1 MRIAVLGIDLAKSIF
16 HLYGVDELG
25 RRVLSKRVSRAKL
38 GAMIANLPPCVIGM
52 EACSTSHHWARRFQA
67 FGHEVRLIHPN
78 FVRPYVKGNKNDELD
93 AEAICEASSRPNMR
107 FVPVKT
113 VEQQDVQALHRARER
128 LVRWRTALINQIRGI
143 MGERGIVVAQGARRV
158 GPGLQDAIAD
168 HTNELTGLSRGLLAT
183 LADELAGLEARLHE
197 LDHQL
202 VALCRQSELCRRVS
216 SVPGI
221 GPVIATAL
229 VASIGDGR
237 QFKNGREL
245 AAWIGLVP
253 RQRSSGGKIR
263 LVGIGK
269 RAMNPSVPPRRH
281 RGAKPEPDGRQWLP
295 ANLWLAFMRACAARG
310 IRQTFH
316 KKGDNPKETPTSSA
330 SSGPSRRSWR
340 AAAQGLS
347 PAAFLRCS
355 IADLPTTTPPFI
367 SIRAQPGTERRMR
380 SRAEHLGHATPL
392 RQLAN

>member
-16 HLYGVDELG
+16 HLYGVDERG
-25 RRVLSKRVSRAKL
+25 RRVLSQRVSRAKL
-38 GAMIANLPPCVIGM
+38 ATIVANLPPCVIGM
-52 EACSTSHHWARRFQA
+52 EACSTSHHWARRFGA
-67 FGHEVRLIHPN
+67 LGHEVRLIHPN

-93 AEAICEASSRPNMR
+93 AEAICEAASRPNMR

-143 MGERGIVVAQGARRV
+143 MGERGIVFAQGARRV
-158 GPGLQDAIAD
+158 GLGLQDAIAD

-197 LDHQL
+197 LDQQL

-269 RAMNPSVPPRRH
+269 RAH
-281 RGAKPEPDGRQWLP
+281 RYLRNLLIHGGRAVLR
-295 ANLWLAFMRACAARG
+295 FARG
-310 IRQTFH
+310 KT
-316 KKGDNPKETPTSSA
+316 DP
-330 SSGPSRRSWR
+330 
-340 AAAQGLS
+340 
-347 PAAFLRCS
+347 
-355 IADLPTTTPPFI
+355 
-367 SIRAQPGTERRMR
+367 R
-380 SRAEHLGHATPL
+380 SRWLSGLEARRGRNCAIIGQANKTA
-392 RQLAN
+392 RIAWAVLARGEPFQVAA

>member
-1 MRIAVLGIDLAKSIF
+1 
-16 HLYGVDELG
+16 
-25 RRVLSKRVSRAKL
+25 
-38 GAMIANLPPCVIGM
+38 M
-52 EACSTSHHWARRFQA
+52 EACSTSHHGARRFQA

-143 MGERGIVVAQGARRV
+143 MGERGIIVAQGARRV

-269 RAMNPSVPPRRH
+269 RAH
-281 RGAKPEPDGRQWLP
+281 RYLRNLLIHGGRAVLR
-295 ANLWLAFMRACAARG
+295 FARG
-310 IRQTFH
+310 RT
-316 KKGDNPKETPTSSA
+316 DPRSRWLSTLET
-330 SSGPSRRSWR
+330 RRSRNCAIVAQANKTARIAW
-340 AAAQGLS
+340 AALARGEPFQV
-347 PAAFLRCS
+347 AA
-355 IADLPTTTPPFI
+355 
-367 SIRAQPGTERRMR
+367 
-380 SRAEHLGHATPL
+380 
-392 RQLAN
+392 

>member
-1 MRIAVLGIDLAKSIF
+1 M
-16 HLYGVDELG
+16 
-25 RRVLSKRVSRAKL
+25 
-38 GAMIANLPPCVIGM
+38 IGM
-52 EACSTSHHWARRFQA
+52 EACSTSHHGARRFQA

-143 MGERGIVVAQGARRV
+143 MGERGIIVAQGARRV

-269 RAMNPSVPPRRH
+269 RAH
-281 RGAKPEPDGRQWLP
+281 RYLRNLLIHGGRAVLR
-295 ANLWLAFMRACAARG
+295 FARG
-310 IRQTFH
+310 RT
-316 KKGDNPKETPTSSA
+316 DP
-330 SSGPSRRSWR
+330 
-340 AAAQGLS
+340 
-347 PAAFLRCS
+347 
-355 IADLPTTTPPFI
+355 
-367 SIRAQPGTERRMR
+367 R
-380 SRAEHLGHATPL
+380 SRWLSTLETRRGRNCAIVAQANKTA
-392 RQLAN
+392 RIAWAALARGEPFQVAA

>member
-1 MRIAVLGIDLAKSIF
+1 MRIAVLGVDLAKSIF

-52 EACSTSHHWARRFQA
+52 EACSTSYHWARRFQA

-78 FVRPYVKGNKNDELD
+78 FVRPYVKSNKNDELD

-143 MGERGIVVAQGARRV
+143 MGERGIIVAQGARRV

-202 VALCRQSELCRRVS
+202 LALCRQSELCRRVS

-229 VASIGDGR
+229 VASIGNGR

-253 RQRSSGGKIR
+253 RLRSSGGKIR
-263 LVGIGK
+263 LVDIGK
-269 RAMNPSVPPRRH
+269 RAH
-281 RGAKPEPDGRQWLP
+281 RYLHDLLIHGGRAVLR
-295 ANLWLAFMRACAARG
+295 FARG
-310 IRQTFH
+310 RT
-316 KKGDNPKETPTSSA
+316 GPKSWWLSSLET
-330 SSGPSRRSWR
+330 SRGRNCAIVAQATKPACIAWAVLAR
-340 AAAQGLS
+340 GERFQVAA
-347 PAAFLRCS
+347 
-355 IADLPTTTPPFI
+355 
-367 SIRAQPGTERRMR
+367 
-380 SRAEHLGHATPL
+380 
-392 RQLAN
+392 